1 MYMVTDLLL
10 GGDLRFHLNQQGKFA
25 EDRSKL
31 YMCEISLAI
40 EYLHGRGI
48 VHRDIKPENILLDEQ
63 GTRPYMAPEVYACA
77 LGFIDGYD
85 SKVDWWSLGVTF
97 YEMMRGRT
105 PYEFSPHA
113 TAEQVTLTT
122 SATT

>member
-48 VHRDIKPENILLDEQ
+48 IHRDIKPENILLDEQ
-63 GTRPYMAPEVYACA
+63 GESFGRSHMLFMSSSTTECIT
-77 LGFIDGYD
+77 LGNSMDMCKGM
-85 SKVDWWSLGVTF
+85 SGNQRLRVS
-97 YEMMRGRT
+97 
-105 PYEFSPHA
+105 
-113 TAEQVTLTT
+113 
-122 SATT
+122 